1 MHLII
6 TDRIAN
12 KLVIKDRTMFLL
24 GGIAPDAGNSKDSSH
39 FFRGSQL
46 DFTRYIDYREF
57 LIKYNSIKES
67 P

>member
-24 GGIAPDAGNSKDSSH
+24 GGIAPDAGNSKDSSL